1 MNRRLLAALL
11 LASAQAPLGSTL
23 VAVALPAIANGLGDD
38 TVHATTLLV
47 SSYLVITILFQG
59 PGGRLSDA
67 LGHERTLWTGIGLFA
82 LGSCVGLVSS
92 SVWLLAVARAIMAIG
107 GALVVPSTM
116 ALLRVMVRPEHRGRI
131 FGVFG
136 SVMALSAALGPV
148 IGGEV
153 VEWFGWR
160 ATFLV
165 SLPFLAVAA
174 VLLRL
179 DPPPAHDMDS
189 TKDRR
194 EGFRSLDFN
203 GLAMLAVA
211 LVLITASAKL
221 DGMARLGGLLAGLVA
236 GTFFFVRQWRA
247 EQPVLDVRLL
257 REPVMAGATA
267 IMALQNFAMYGLI
280 FQLPAFFEHFRGTAP
295 RAVGFSLFTMMIGMV
310 VASPIGGRATDRLG
324 ARTAGLIGAAVLVVG
339 SLALCRLQS
348 FSTPT
353 DAVPYL
359 VVFGL
364 GMGLSSAPAQSSA
377 MAAVPSNRAGTAAG
391 LSSTMRYLGGIAT
404 IAVQAA
410 VLGGDMTVTE
420 GSNLAMVVLYTAAAL
435 LSLGAAT
442 VLPRHARSMPE
453 PQP

>member
-1 MNRRLLAALL
+1 MNRILLAALL

-23 VAVALPAIANGLGDD
+23 VAVALPAIASGLGSD

-67 LGHERTLWTGIGLFA
+67 FGHERTLWTGIGLFG
-82 LGSCVGLVSS
+82 LGSLIGLVSP

-116 ALLRVMVRPEHRGRI
+116 ALLRVLVKPEHRGRV

-148 IGGEV
+148 IGGVV

-165 SLPFLAVAA
+165 SLPFLAIAA

-179 DPPPAHDMDS
+179 DPPPPHEADS
-189 TKDRR
+189 TRDRGDALR
-194 EGFRSLDFN
+194 TLDFT
-203 GLAMLAVA
+203 GLAMLLAA

-221 DGMARLGGLLAGLVA
+221 EGIERIGGLLAGVA
-236 GTFFFVRQWRA
+236 AGAGFFIRQWRS

-280 FQLPAFFEHFRGTAP
+280 FQLPAYFEHFRGTAP
-295 RAVGFSLFTMMIGMV
+295 RAVGFSLFAMMLGMV

-324 ARTAGLIGAAVLVVG
+324 ARTAGLIGAAVLLVA

-348 FSTPT
+348 FATP
-353 DAVPYL
+353 AEAIPYL
-359 VVFGL
+359 VLFGL

-377 MAAVPSNRAGTAAG
+377 MAAVPPNRAGTAAG
-391 LSSTMRYLGGIAT
+391 LSSTMRYVGGMAT
-404 IAVQAA
+404 IAAQAA
-410 VLGGDMTVTE
+410 VLGGDRTVTE
-420 GSNLAMVVLYTAAAL
+420 GSNLAMVALYAAAAL
-435 LSLGAAT
+435 LALAAAF
-442 VLPRHARSMPE
+442 VLPRHGAHKA
-453 PQP
+453 